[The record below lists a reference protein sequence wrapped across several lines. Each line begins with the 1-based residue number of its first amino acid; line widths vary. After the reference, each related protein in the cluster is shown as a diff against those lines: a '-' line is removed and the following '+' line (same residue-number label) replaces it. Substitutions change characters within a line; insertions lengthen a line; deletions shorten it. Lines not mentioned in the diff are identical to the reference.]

1 MAAKNTIKS
10 KEAAKLS
17 NNKLSK
23 GIVKDTSKGAYGKQR
38 KRQTGKRSTRK
49 SGC

>member
-1 MAAKNTIKS
+1 MAKS
-10 KEAAKLS
+10 SVKTKQAAKLS

-23 GIVKDTSKGAYGKQR
+23 GAVKDTSKVVYGKQR